1 MEFLLASEKEKFYT
15 FYKTL
20 NPKQK
25 TLIYCFKPGTVLL
38 LSMYL
43 NKFGFATKVDYRRN
57 TVQFG
62 KSGPYSWHKFY
73 FGDQVEKQQHYASR

>member
-1 MEFLLASEKEKFYT
+1 MDLYIMEFLLASEKEKFYT

-38 LSMYL
+38 LS
-43 NKFGFATKVDYRRN
+43 RN